1 MEFIRRPTVLAAL
14 AAAVLS
20 INVLV
25 ITADGEDRTVTID
38 DDIAAPAD
46 GANADAPG
54 DGDAQADA
62 AGDGTIDGNDDGAD
76 GSDGSD
82 GSGGDAEQTDGQG
95 GGAGLTTPVSGTYE
109 YAAGGSW
116 SLSGA
121 GEPEEYQLP
130 ATATGIV
137 RSGGEAWELELVVG
151 ERYTDAFSF
160 SLGADGGLDWD
171 TWDLEREFR
180 SGRSTTPYT
189 CSGDSAY
196 YRPGE
201 TDRTS
206 GHGCE
211 TAGITSEGSIEH
223 VGSED
228 VTLGDG
234 TVVTADR
241 LIYTYT
247 VSGEGVGGEGRLDLW
262 LDPSTGMRVREVRE
276 INTTTTD
283 SQGNEFAYRE
293 QVEFTLMTA
302 VPQN

>member
-1 MEFIRRPTVLAAL
+1 MELFRRPTVLAAL
-14 AAAVLS
+14 AAAVLA
-20 INVLV
+20 INLLVLTV
-25 ITADGEDRTVTID
+25 GGADRTITID
-38 DDIAAPAD
+38 DDTGAPAE
-46 GANADAPG
+46 GADDDVAVDDAG
-54 DGDAQADA
+54 DGDEGTDDGTTN
-62 AGDGTIDGNDDGAD
+62 GDGD
-76 GSDGSD
+76 GSDGSN
-82 GSGGDAEQTDGQG
+82 GSDDDAQQVDGQG
-95 GGAGLTTPVSGTYE
+95 GGDVLTTPVSGTYE

-116 SLSGA
+116 SLSGG

-130 ATATGIV
+130 ATATGTV
-137 RSGGEAWELELVVG
+137 RSGGEVWEVTLVVG
-151 ERYTDAFSF
+151 ERYTDVFGF

-171 TWDLEREFR
+171 TWDLQREFR

-196 YRPGE
+196 YRPDE
-201 TDRTS
+201 ADRTS

-211 TAGITSEGSIEH
+211 TAGIASQGSIEH

-241 LIYTYT
+241 LLYTYT

-262 LDPSTGMRVREVRE
+262 LDPTTGMRVREVRE

-302 VPQN
+302 LPEG